1 MTVKIIIGHNAN
13 SREVFEALKTR
24 LEAYSDAYNDYKGFA
39 GDELRAKMYL
49 TLGNEIEELLVELFD
64 AKVGLWGADEQS
76 DYEIEQAN
84 LLNELENNQ

>member
-64 AKVGLWGADEQS
+64 AKVGTWGTDDQD

-84 LLNELENNQ
+84 LLNELEHNK